1 METAASILKELELLG
16 NPATK
21 RILMNHGAR
30 EPFFGVRIADLKT
43 IVKRIKKD
51 YALSLALYESGNS
64 DAMYLA
70 GLIADEKKMT
80 KEDLT
85 HWVDGAY
92 WYMLS
97 EYTVPWV
104 CAESAYGYSLGKA
117 WIQHPQERYAA
128 AGWVSLGSLLALG
141 KIAEFEQGELNQLLD
156 YIAKN
161 LHSSQNRVRY
171 CMNTFLI
178 MVGTYVPEL
187 RNKAIGIANGLGEVK
202 VDLGS
207 TACKVPE
214 AAAYIQHAAARW
226 NGKFKKTVRC

>member
-1 METAASILKELELLG
+1 MDTVASILEELEQLG
-16 NPATK
+16 NPSAK
-21 RILMNHGAR
+21 KVLMNHGAR
-30 EPFFGVRIADLKT
+30 EPFFGVRIGDLKT

-51 YALSLALYESGNS
+51 YALSLALYETGNS

-70 GLIADEKKMT
+70 GLIADENKMT
-80 KEDLT
+80 QADLT
-85 HWVDGAY
+85 HWADGAY

-104 CAESAYGYSLGKA
+104 CAESAHGYSLGKA
-117 WIQHPQERYAA
+117 WIQHPQERFAA
-128 AGWVSLGSLLALG
+128 AGWVTLGCLLALG
-141 KIAEFEQGELNQLLD
+141 KSADFEKDELNRLLD
-156 YIAKN
+156 HIAKN

-187 RNKAIGIANGLGEVK
+187 RNKAVGIAQGIGEVK

-214 AAAYIQHAAARW
+214 AASYIQAAAQRW
-226 NGKFKKTVRC
+226 NGKYKKTVRC